1 MRNCRQA
8 VPARTAFTLI
18 ELLVVISIIAL
29 LLAILLPS
37 LSKAREQAKTVQ
49 CASNLASFGRGF
61 HFYAADNRDYLT
73 SGSFDP
79 DVANGRDGPV
89 DKVGW
94 VADLV
99 NANQAIPNDMLC
111 PSALAQVNQKL
122 GRGPSAGGNNGY
134 YTQEQSED
142 LIARGYNSN
151 YTQAWYMAR
160 TAARWPNAAGDPNW
174 RRVASTFGPLR
185 TTALLRVSASRV
197 PLLGDGGVEAAD
209 EYRGNRFESSLTV
222 KSLTDG
228 PAGGGPYATQDYSD
242 FGPAHGVAPRVILGN
257 RSTVRD
263 TANILFADGHVDRF
277 IDKVRNGQ
285 FLVIRTSANPTEN
298 IQEDL
303 NPQVFDGVISLGRRS
318 LEEWVLK

>member
-1 MRNCRQA
+1 MIHDPGRA
-8 VPARTAFTLI
+8 VRRAGFTLI

-29 LLAILLPS
+29 LVAILLPS
-37 LSKAREQAKTVQ
+37 LNKAREQAKAVQ
-49 CASNLASFGRGF
+49 CASNLAQMGRAF
-61 HFYAADNRDYLT
+61 HSYATDQNDFLC

-89 DKVGW
+89 DRVGW
-94 VADLV
+94 IADLV
-99 NANQAIPNDMLC
+99 NGKLAIPNDLLC
-111 PSALAQVNQKL
+111 PSAIAQVNQKL

-134 YTQEQSED
+134 YTPEEAED
-142 LIARGYNSN
+142 LIRRGYNSN

-160 TAARWPNAAGDPNW
+160 TGARWPNPQGDVNW

-185 TTALLRVSASRV
+185 LTAMLHVTPSRV

-209 EYRGNRFESSLTV
+209 EYRGHRFESRLTV

-228 PAGGGPYATQDYSD
+228 PIGGGPYATQNYSD
-242 FGPAHGVAPRVILGN
+242 FGPAHGIAPRVALGN
-257 RSTVRD
+257 RSTNRD
-263 TANILFADGHVDRF
+263 TANILLADGHVDRF

-303 NPQVFDGVISLGRRS
+303 NTQVFDGVIRLGRRS
-318 LEEWVLK
+318 LDEWEQR